1 MNDMQLTKYSHSCIR
16 LDEGSASLVI
26 DPGIFSE
33 VAVALVGADAVLIT
47 HEHADHL
54 DMPAFLDAARS
65 NSAMRVWAPKPVA
78 DSLAELGDR
87 VTAVGAGESFDAA
100 GFAVR
105 TFGGLHALIHPLVG
119 APVANVTYLVNDS
132 VYHPGDSFTVPPVP
146 VETLLI
152 PVHAPWSKVAEVI
165 DFAIAVR
172 APRAFQIHDALLNE
186 FGSRLV
192 DTQVTNIPALYGTT
206 YRRLASAESVEL

>member
-1 MNDMQLTKYSHSCIR
+1 MRLTKYSHSCIR

-78 DSLAELGDR
+78 DSLTELGDR

-119 APVANVTYLVNDS
+119 TPVANVTYLVNDS

-192 DTQVTNIPALYGTT
+192 DTQVTNIPAMYGTT

>member
-1 MNDMQLTKYSHSCIR
+1 MRLTKYSHSCVR

-33 VAVALVGADAVLIT
+33 TAVALAGAHAVLIT

-54 DMPAFLDAARS
+54 DLPALLEAARS
-65 NSAMRVWAPKPVA
+65 NSALRVWAPKPVA

-105 TFGGLHALIHPLVG
+105 TFGGLHALIHPLLG
-119 APVANVTYLVNDS
+119 TLVANVTYLVNDS

-152 PVHAPWSKVAEVI
+152 PVHAPWSKVAEVL

-186 FGSRLV
+186 FGSRLI
-192 DTQVTNIPALYGTT
+192 DTHVTNVSAMYGST
-206 YRRLASAESVEL
+206 YRRLASAEAVEL